1 MLTTPMQKFTNDMIE
16 TLSKLIS
23 VESVKGEAA
32 LNKPYGSGPF
42 VALMHMLDTA
52 DRLDLE
58 SYNLYGH
65 MGYAEYGSGKDIL
78 AILTHID
85 VVPAGEGWDTP
96 PFTPVIKDGY
106 LYGRGAVDNKAAAVA
121 SLFALYAIKQ
131 NCITLNKRVRIM
143 FGCDEESGWGDI
155 DFYKEHYP
163 DEIPTMV
170 VSPDASFPIFN
181 SEKGLLHLEL
191 SMPVENCG
199 IIKKLNSG
207 SRPNIVPAKAEC
219 TVQLPRER
227 INELIIG
234 SSLPVKFM
242 TETTGD
248 CTHILC
254 EGVSAHGA
262 SPQNGVNSLTHLI
275 RLLSAIPSDNCDAMK
290 FLAAMDQLVGLKYDG
305 KALGIDV
312 SDEISGML
320 TVNLG
325 AMELTEDSINAKL
338 DIRLPICANGDEV
351 YEKVKAAFAEY
362 GIKAEVLHAQ
372 PSHHIPEDSTLV
384 SALKKVYEKCF
395 GEPAECRCCAGATY
409 ARAFGNGVA
418 FGPVMPGEE
427 ECEHG
432 PNERISIDAVV
443 KLSEVIANAIIEL
456 ASDEK

>member
-1 MLTTPMQKFTNDMIE
+1 MQKFTNDMIE

-23 VESVKGEAA
+23 IESVKGEAA

-42 VALMHMLDTA
+42 FALMHMLDTA

-78 AILTHID
+78 AILTHLD

-155 DFYKEHYP
+155 EFYKEHYP
-163 DEIPTMV
+163 EEIPTMV

-191 SMPVENCG
+191 TMPVENRG
-199 IIKKLNSG
+199 IIRKLISG

-219 TVQLPRER
+219 VVDYPREK

-242 TETTGD
+242 TETTEEG
-248 CTHILC
+248 THILC

-275 RLLSAIPSDNCDAMK
+275 RLLSALPADDSDVAK
-290 FLAAMDQLVGLKYDG
+290 FLMATDKLIGLKYDG
-305 KALGIDV
+305 VTLGINV
-312 SDEISGML
+312 SDEISGPL

-325 AMELTEDSINAKL
+325 AMELREDSISAKL
-338 DIRLPICANGDEV
+338 DIRLPICGNSDETF
-351 YEKVKAAFAEY
+351 EKVKAAFAEY
-362 GIKAEVLHAQ
+362 GISAEVLHAQ
-372 PSHHIPEDSTLV
+372 PSHHIPEDSELV
-384 SALKKVYEKCF
+384 TALKKVYEMCF
-395 GEPAECRCCAGATY
+395 NKPAECRCCAGATY

-443 KLSEVIANAIIEL
+443 KLSEVIANTIIEL